1 MIAVLDIGIGNV
13 RSVVRALHKL
23 GANAELTSDPDALR
37 EADGLVV
44 PGQGAMGAVMN
55 SLKAAR
61 ADRIIERR
69 VAGGRPVLGIC
80 VGLQVMF
87 DSSTEHGGAAGLAQ
101 WPGVVDRLPSA
112 IVPHIGWSTVDVPP
126 GSTLF
131 HGIDSA
137 RFYFAHSYAVQ
148 SDPAAELT
156 EELFDPP
163 LVTFAE
169 HGTRFVAAVANGPL
183 SATQFP
189 PEKSGDAGLELLRNW
204 LGSI

>member
-1 MIAVLDIGIGNV
+1 M
-13 RSVVRALHKL
+13 
-23 GANAELTSDPDALR
+23 
-37 EADGLVV
+37 
-44 PGQGAMGAVMN
+44 
-55 SLKAAR
+55 
-61 ADRIIERR
+61 
-69 VAGGRPVLGIC
+69 
-80 VGLQVMF
+80 
-87 DSSTEHGGAAGLAQ
+87 
-101 WPGVVDRLPSA
+101 
-112 IVPHIGWSTVDVPP
+112 PP

-131 HGIDSA
+131 HGIDSE

-169 HGTRFVAAVANGPL
+169 HGTRFVAAVESGPL
-183 SATQFP
+183 SATQFH